1 MRVRKVEAS
10 GTKGVGWGT
19 GGRGSEEWRL
29 RTHCL
34 WRERFREGRERASL
48 EVVGRVIIVLRLRRD
63 TGETRV
69 GQALI
74 RSSLLRNGVV
84 LVWKRSGMR

>member
-10 GTKGVGWGT
+10 GTKGVGCGT

-34 WRERFREGRERASL
+34 WRERFKEGRERPSL
-48 EVVGRVIIVLRLRRD
+48 VIVGRVIMVRRLRRE
-63 TGETRV
+63 TGETRI

-74 RSSLLRNGVV
+74 RSSL
-84 LVWKRSGMR
+84 

>member
-1 MRVRKVEAS
+1 MVIFDACLDSWRPMRVRKVEAS
-10 GTKGVGWGT
+10 GTKGVGCGT

-34 WRERFREGRERASL
+34 WSEKLKEGRERPSL
-48 EVVGRVIIVLRLRRD
+48 ELVGRVIMLLSVRREF
-63 TGETRV
+63 GETRM

-74 RSSLLRNGVV
+74 RARF
-84 LVWKRSGMR
+84 